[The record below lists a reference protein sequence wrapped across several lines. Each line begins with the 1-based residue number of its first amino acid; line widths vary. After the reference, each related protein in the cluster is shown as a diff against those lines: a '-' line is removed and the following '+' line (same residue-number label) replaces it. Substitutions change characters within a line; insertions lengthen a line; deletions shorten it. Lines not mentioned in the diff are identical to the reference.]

1 MRFTEP
7 TIVLIFAVN
16 AVFKIL
22 HGLKLETLA
31 IMGIRQ
37 KSFI

>member
-22 HGLKLETLA
+22 DGLKWIKLLP
-31 IMGIRQ
+31 
-37 KSFI
+37 